1 MRKSKLFGMAF
12 AVAAAA
18 FVFSLLHNPPQSAA
32 SDPVKGINV
41 SDVKIPAGLTGGSYD
56 AY

>member
-1 MRKSKLFGMAF
+1 MRKSKLFTMAF

-18 FVFSLLHNPPQSAA
+18 FVVTMLQNPPKSVA
-32 SDPVKGINV
+32 SDPVKGMTV
-41 SDVKIPAGLTGGSYD
+41 SDVKIPTGLPSGSYD